1 MKKQWIA
8 ALAVAVLAVQPV
20 SALAAGSISND
31 SDAEVVYD
39 YMEPTRH
46 NNGGAGMT
54 SNSSSANGEGLTG
67 NTVNE
72 KGQYIWFNEHG
83 DMVVGGIAVHVIKEE
98 SNATAGLPANVVAGI
113 HAINTGASLS
123 TVTSDV
129 DLSGYNALTQ
139 TKSVYMTVNSTGD
152 RVETSAEVSISV
164 PNLVEGL
171 GTVQVLYYNNTT
183 GKWQLLP
190 VLKTDYT
197 KKTVIVNLPCS
208 GTYSVIYKR

>member
-31 SDAEVVYD
+31 SEVVYD
-39 YMEPTRH
+39 YMDPTTH
-46 NNGGAGMT
+46 NNGGSGMT
-54 SNSSSANGEGLTG
+54 GNSSDANGEGLTG

-72 KGQYIWFNEHG
+72 KGQYIWFNSNG
-83 DMVVGGIAVHVIKEE
+83 DMVVGGIAVHVIKDEN
-98 SNATAGLPANVVAGI
+98 SAVAGLPANVVSGI
-113 HAINTGASLS
+113 NTINTGAALN

-129 DLSGYNALTQ
+129 DLNGYNALTK
-139 TKSVYMTVNSTGD
+139 TKAVYMTTNKDGN

-190 VLKTDYT
+190 VLKADYV

-208 GTYSVIYKR
+208 GTYSVVYKR